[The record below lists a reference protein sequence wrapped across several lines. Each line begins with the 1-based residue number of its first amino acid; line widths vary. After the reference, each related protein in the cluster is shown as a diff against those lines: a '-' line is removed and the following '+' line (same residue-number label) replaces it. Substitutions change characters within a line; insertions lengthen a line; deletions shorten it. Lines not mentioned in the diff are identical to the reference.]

1 MTDSATDPIPASLA
15 TTSKSTRTVPIP
27 HTLTSVRGY
36 PDKLKIYRIE
46 ASPFWQ
52 VRCFESGKTIKLST
66 KTTDKQE
73 AVEFAKSTYNRILV
87 SQAAGKAL
95 TKGTRFDICSNKML
109 EAQKSRVARGEF
121 SKMSHDNDAYMLNKR
136 ILPVFGDMELAD
148 ISFANLQDFVSKIG
162 PDLAP
167 SSIQRHLGIVHKV
180 MEYALHR
187 QLLLAIPNFP
197 TIRKKDEPRG
207 WFTDAQYRALIARAN
222 ALVGTAAKVQTT
234 KTGAPRTLK
243 FTVDLPK
250 MIQFIVNS
258 FIRPTDLKNMQH
270 QHVEIV
276 RSNHTY
282 LRLSL
287 PESKGKDAPIATMEE
302 AVTVYE
308 ELKSLYAG
316 ESLAEPGDYVFMPQ
330 YPNRDTALR
339 ELQHQFNYLL
349 DDLGFKTGPQGE
361 ARTIY
366 SLRHSSIMFRLL
378 DGDKIDLLTLARN
391 ARTSVEMI
399 ERFYASKLTG
409 EQNIDMIQSDRRNP
423 KVKAH
428 LPTLNLKE
436 PDAAAPALSIV
447 DGNLQVA
454 KAPAKKIKAVPTLP
468 KPRTTTRKTV

>member
-1 MTDSATDPIPASLA
+1 MTQTEQAPSNPPSP
-15 TTSKSTRTVPIP
+15 SKSTRTVPIP
-27 HTLTSVRGY
+27 DSLASVRGY

-73 AVEFAKSTYNRILV
+73 AIEFAKATYNRILHA
-87 SQAAGKAL
+87 QATGKAL
-95 TKGTRFDICSNKML
+95 TQGTRFDICSNKML
-109 EAQKSRVARGEF
+109 EAQKSRVERGEL
-121 SKMSHDNDAYMLNKR
+121 SKMAHDNDIYMLNKR
-136 ILPVFGDMELAD
+136 ILPEFGAMELAS
-148 ISFANLQDFVSKIG
+148 ISYATLQDFVGKIG
-162 PDLAP
+162 AHLAP
-167 SSIQRHLGIVHKV
+167 SSIQRHLGIVYKV

-187 QLLLAIPNFP
+187 QLLLALPNFP
-197 TIRKKDEPRG
+197 TIKKKDEPRG
-207 WFTDAQYRALIARAN
+207 WFPDAQYRALIARATE
-222 ALVGTAAKVQTT
+222 LVGTSAKVQTT
-234 KTGAPRTLK
+234 EAGPPRTLK
-243 FTVDLPK
+243 FTADLPK
-250 MIQFIVNS
+250 MIQFMVNS

-270 QHVEIV
+270 IHVEIV
-276 RSNHTY
+276 RSELVY
-282 LRLSL
+282 LRLTL
-287 PESKGKDAPIATMEE
+287 PKSKSKDAPIVTMAE

-308 ELKSLYAG
+308 HLKSTYSE
-316 ESLAEPGDYVFMPQ
+316 ESLADPDDYVFMPQ
-330 YPNRDTALR
+330 YRNRDTALR

-366 SLRHSSIMFRLL
+366 SLRHTSIMYRLL

-428 LPTLNLKE
+428 VPTLNLKA
-436 PDAAAPALSIV
+436 PDTAAPALSIV
-447 DGNLQVA
+447 DGTLQIA
-454 KAPAKKIKAVPTLP
+454 KAPAKKGAASATISKS
-468 KPRTTTRKTV
+468 RTARASK

>member
-1 MTDSATDPIPASLA
+1 VTQTEQAPSNPPSP
-15 TTSKSTRTVPIP
+15 SKSKRTVPIP
-27 HTLTSVRGY
+27 DTLASVRGY

-73 AVEFAKSTYNRILV
+73 AIEFAKATYNRILHA
-87 SQAAGKAL
+87 QATGKAL
-95 TKGTRFDICSNKML
+95 TQGTRFDVCSNKML
-109 EAQKSRVARGEF
+109 EAQKSRVERGEL
-121 SKMSHDNDAYMLNKR
+121 SKMAHDNDIYMLNKR
-136 ILPVFGDMELAD
+136 ILPEFGAMELAS
-148 ISFANLQDFVSKIG
+148 ISYATLQDFVGKIG
-162 PDLAP
+162 AHLAP
-167 SSIQRHLGIVHKV
+167 SSIQRHLGIVYKV

-187 QLLLAIPNFP
+187 QLLLALPNFP
-197 TIRKKDEPRG
+197 TIKKKDEPRG
-207 WFTDAQYRALIARAN
+207 WFPDAQYRALIARATE
-222 ALVGTAAKVQTT
+222 LVGTSAKVQTT
-234 KTGAPRTLK
+234 EAGPPRTLK
-243 FTVDLPK
+243 FTADLPK
-250 MIQFIVNS
+250 MIQFMVNS

-270 QHVEIV
+270 IHVETV
-276 RSNHTY
+276 RSELVY
-282 LRLSL
+282 LRLTL
-287 PESKGKDAPIATMEE
+287 PKSKSKDAPIVTMAE

-308 ELKSLYAG
+308 HLKSTYAE
-316 ESLAEPGDYVFMPQ
+316 ESLAEPDDYVFMPQ
-330 YPNRDTALR
+330 YRNRDTALR

-366 SLRHSSIMFRLL
+366 SLRHTSIMYRLL

-428 LPTLNLKE
+428 VPTLNLKA
-436 PDAAAPALSIV
+436 PDTAAPALSIV
-447 DGNLQVA
+447 DGTLQIA
-454 KAPAKKIKAVPTLP
+454 KAPAKKGAASATISKS
-468 KPRTTTRKTV
+468 RTARASK

>member
-1 MTDSATDPIPASLA
+1 
-15 TTSKSTRTVPIP
+15 VPIP
-27 HTLTSVRGY
+27 DTLASVRGY

-73 AVEFAKSTYNRILV
+73 AIEFAKATYNRILHA
-87 SQAAGKAL
+87 QATGKAL
-95 TKGTRFDICSNKML
+95 TQGTRFDVCSNKML
-109 EAQKSRVARGEF
+109 EAQKSRVERGEL
-121 SKMSHDNDAYMLNKR
+121 SKMAHDNDIYMLNKR
-136 ILPVFGDMELAD
+136 ILPEFGAMELAS
-148 ISFANLQDFVSKIG
+148 ISYATLQDFVGKIG
-162 PDLAP
+162 AHLAP
-167 SSIQRHLGIVHKV
+167 SSIQRHLGIVYKV

-187 QLLLAIPNFP
+187 QLLLALPNFP
-197 TIRKKDEPRG
+197 TIKKKDEPRG
-207 WFTDAQYRALIARAN
+207 WFPDAQYRALIARATE
-222 ALVGTAAKVQTT
+222 LVGTSAKVQTT
-234 KTGAPRTLK
+234 EAGPPRTLK
-243 FTVDLPK
+243 FTADLPK
-250 MIQFIVNS
+250 MIQFMVNS

-270 QHVEIV
+270 IHVETV
-276 RSNHTY
+276 RSELVY
-282 LRLSL
+282 LRLTL
-287 PESKGKDAPIATMEE
+287 PKSKSKDAPIVTMAE

-308 ELKSLYAG
+308 HLKSTYAE
-316 ESLAEPGDYVFMPQ
+316 ESLAEPDDYVFMPQ
-330 YPNRDTALR
+330 YRNRDTALR

-366 SLRHSSIMFRLL
+366 SLRHTSIMYRLL

-428 LPTLNLKE
+428 VPTLNLKA
-436 PDAAAPALSIV
+436 PDTAAPALSIV
-447 DGNLQVA
+447 DGTLQIA
-454 KAPAKKIKAVPTLP
+454 KAPAKKGAASATISKS
-468 KPRTTTRKTV
+468 RTARASK

>member
-1 MTDSATDPIPASLA
+1 MPIPAS
-15 TTSKSTRTVPIP
+15 
-27 HTLTSVRGY
+27 LTSVRGY

-73 AVEFAKSTYNRILV
+73 AVEFAKATYNRILHA
-87 SQAAGKAL
+87 QATGKAL

-109 EAQKSRVARGEF
+109 EAQNSRVERGEF
-121 SKMSHDNDAYMLNKR
+121 SKMSHDNDIYMLKKR
-136 ILPVFGDMELAD
+136 ILPEFGTMELAS
-148 ISFANLQDFVSKIG
+148 ISFATLQDFVGKIG

-197 TIRKKDEPRG
+197 TIKKKDEPRG
-207 WFTDAQYRALIARAN
+207 WFPDVQYQALIAKATD
-222 ALVGTAAKVQTT
+222 LVGTSAKVQTT
-234 KTGAPRTLK
+234 EAGPPRTLK
-243 FTVDLPK
+243 FTADLPK
-250 MIQFIVNS
+250 MIQFMVNS
-258 FIRPTDLKNMQH
+258 FVRPTDLKNMQH
-270 QHVEIV
+270 KHVEIM
-276 RSNHTY
+276 RSEQVY

-287 PESKGKDAPIATMEE
+287 PKSKDKDAPIVTMEE

-308 ELKSLYAG
+308 QLKTHYATEG
-316 ESLAEPGDYVFMPQ
+316 LAGPDDYVFMPQ

-349 DDLGFKTGPQGE
+349 DDLDFKTGPQGE

-366 SLRHSSIMFRLL
+366 SLRHTSIMFRLL

-436 PDAAAPALSIV
+436 SDATAPALGIV

-454 KAPAKKIKAVPTLP
+454 KAPAKKTKAVPTLP
-468 KPRTTTRKTV
+468 TPRTATRKTV

>member
-1 MTDSATDPIPASLA
+1 M
-15 TTSKSTRTVPIP
+15 
-27 HTLTSVRGY
+27 RGY

-121 SKMSHDNDAYMLNKR
+121 SKMSHDNDTYMLNKR
-136 ILPVFGDMELAD
+136 ILPVFRDMELAD

-197 TIRKKDEPRG
+197 TIKKKDEPRG
-207 WFTDAQYRALIARAN
+207 WFPDVQYQALIARATD
-222 ALVGTAAKVQTT
+222 LVGTSAKVQTT
-234 KTGAPRTLK
+234 EAGPPRTLK
-243 FTVDLPK
+243 FTADLPK
-250 MIQFIVNS
+250 MIQFMVNS
-258 FIRPTDLKNMQH
+258 FVRPTDLKNMQH
-270 QHVEIV
+270 KHVEIM
-276 RSNHTY
+276 RSDQVY

-287 PESKGKDAPIATMEE
+287 PKSKDKDAPIVTMEE

-308 ELKSLYAG
+308 QLKSHYAAAD
-316 ESLAEPGDYVFMPQ
+316 LAGSEDYVFMPQ

-349 DDLGFKTGPQGE
+349 GDLDFKTGPQGE

-366 SLRHSSIMFRLL
+366 SLRHTSIMFRLL

-423 KVKAH
+423 KVKTH
-428 LPTLNLKE
+428 VPTLTLKAPNINE
-436 PDAAAPALSIV
+436 PGITLV
-447 DGNLQVA
+447 NGNLQ
-454 KAPAKKIKAVPTLP
+454 LP
-468 KPRTTTRKTV
+468 KTPKKPKQ

>member
-1 MTDSATDPIPASLA
+1 MTQSDQASS
-15 TTSKSTRTVPIP
+15 TSPSPSKSTRTVPIP
-27 HTLTSVRGY
+27 ESLTSVRGY

-52 VRCFESGKTIKLST
+52 VRCFEGGKTIKLST

-73 AVEFAKSTYNRILV
+73 AVEFAKATYNRILHA
-87 SQAAGKAL
+87 QATGKAL
-95 TKGTRFDICSNKML
+95 TQGTRFDICSNKML
-109 EAQKSRVARGEF
+109 EAQKSRVERGEL
-121 SKMSHDNDAYMLNKR
+121 SKMAHDNDIYLLNKR
-136 ILPVFGDMELAD
+136 ILPQLGVMELAS
-148 ISFANLQDFVSKIG
+148 ISFATLQDFVDKIG
-162 PDLAP
+162 ADLAP
-167 SSIQRHLGIVHKV
+167 SSIQRHLGIIYKV

-187 QLLLAIPNFP
+187 QLLFALPNFP
-197 TIRKKDEPRG
+197 TIKKKDEPRG
-207 WFTDAQYRALIARAN
+207 WFPVAQYQALIAKATD
-222 ALVGTAAKVQTT
+222 LVGTSAKVLTT
-234 KTGAPRTLK
+234 QAGSPRKLK
-243 FTVDLPK
+243 FTADLPK
-250 MIQFIVNS
+250 MIQFMVNS

-270 QHVEIV
+270 KHVEIV
-276 RSNHTY
+276 RSEQVY

-287 PESKGKDAPIATMEE
+287 PKSKNKDGPIVTMAE

-308 ELKSLYAG
+308 QLKYFYADAN
-316 ESLAEPGDYVFMPQ
+316 LARPDDYVFMPQ

-349 DDLGFKTGPQGE
+349 EDLDFKTGPQGE

-366 SLRHSSIMFRLL
+366 SLRHTSIMFRLL

-428 LPTLNLKE
+428 LPTLNLE
-436 PDAAAPALSIV
+436 APNTTAPAVNIV
-447 DGNLQVA
+447 DGILQVT
-454 KAPAKKIKAVPTLP
+454 KAPAKKTAALSALP
-468 KPRTTTRKTV
+468 KSRTARETK

>member
-1 MTDSATDPIPASLA
+1 M
-15 TTSKSTRTVPIP
+15 
-27 HTLTSVRGY
+27 RGY

-73 AVEFAKSTYNRILV
+73 AIEFAKATYNRILHA
-87 SQAAGKAL
+87 QATGKAL
-95 TKGTRFDICSNKML
+95 TQGTRFDICSNKML
-109 EAQKSRVARGEF
+109 EAQKSRVERGEL
-121 SKMSHDNDAYMLNKR
+121 SKMAHDNDIYMLNKR
-136 ILPVFGDMELAD
+136 ILPEFGAMELAS
-148 ISFANLQDFVSKIG
+148 ISYATLQDFVGKIG
-162 PDLAP
+162 AHLAP
-167 SSIQRHLGIVHKV
+167 SSIQRHLGIVYKV

-187 QLLLAIPNFP
+187 QLLLALPNFP
-197 TIRKKDEPRG
+197 TIKKKDEPRG
-207 WFTDAQYRALIARAN
+207 WFPDAQYRALIARATE
-222 ALVGTAAKVQTT
+222 LVGTSAKVQTT
-234 KTGAPRTLK
+234 EAGPPRTLK
-243 FTVDLPK
+243 FTADLPK
-250 MIQFIVNS
+250 MIQFMVNS

-270 QHVEIV
+270 IHVEIV
-276 RSNHTY
+276 RSELVY
-282 LRLSL
+282 LRLTL
-287 PESKGKDAPIATMEE
+287 PKSKSKDAPIVTMAE

-308 ELKSLYAG
+308 HLKSTYSE
-316 ESLAEPGDYVFMPQ
+316 ESLADPDDYVFMPQ
-330 YPNRDTALR
+330 YRNRDTALR

-366 SLRHSSIMFRLL
+366 SLRHTSIMYRLL

-428 LPTLNLKE
+428 VPTLNLKA
-436 PDAAAPALSIV
+436 PDTAAPALSIV
-447 DGNLQVA
+447 DGTLQIA
-454 KAPAKKIKAVPTLP
+454 KAPAKKGAASATISKS
-468 KPRTTTRKTV
+468 RTARASK